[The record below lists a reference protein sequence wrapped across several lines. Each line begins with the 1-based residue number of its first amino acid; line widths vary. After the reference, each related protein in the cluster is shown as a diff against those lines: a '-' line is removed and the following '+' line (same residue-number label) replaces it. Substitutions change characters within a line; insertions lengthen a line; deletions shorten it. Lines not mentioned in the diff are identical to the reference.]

1 MLIITGPGRSGTSL
15 LAQFC
20 KDLGFDP
27 GGEWYDGVN
36 AGLEYPVVVR
46 INDAILK
53 EAHKSGKTVEA
64 LKQYSET
71 MRSLPNLVVKDPR
84 FSYHPAVM
92 EAWSSVRQDLTVLL
106 TYRKPEH
113 SIASR
118 KRLARALFVGFNK
131 RSPDKV
137 RIEFANTIETLLR
150 LNIRFKCI
158 LFPHFLKQYDEV
170 MDTFAYLGLDFDESI
185 ARAKWDGLV
194 NPDRVHFK

>member
-20 KDLGFDP
+20 KELGFDP
-27 GGEWYDGVN
+27 GGEWHDGVN
-36 AGLEYPVVVR
+36 AGMEFPVVVR

-53 EAHKSGKTVEA
+53 EAARTGKSVET
-64 LKQYSET
+64 LKQYAET
-71 MRSLPNLVVKDPR
+71 MRSLPNQVIKDPR
-84 FSYHPAVM
+84 FSYHPAVI
-92 EAWSSVRQDLTVLL
+92 EAWYSVRQDLSVLL

-137 RIEFANTIETLLR
+137 RIEFANTIETLLQ
-150 LNIRFKCI
+150 LNIPFKCI
-158 LFPHFLKQYDEV
+158 LFPHFLKNYDEV
-170 MDTFAYLGLDFDESI
+170 ASTFSYLGLEIDPSTG
-185 ARAKWDGLV
+185 RSKWDRLV
-194 NPDRVHFK
+194 NPDHVHFK